1 MEMDDTPR
9 DPVPSLGDPL
19 LDAVLDAA
27 ASLIVVGDTE
37 GELLCWNRACEVLSG
52 YTAEEIRR
60 SPEILDRL
68 VVEEDRERAES
79 VVEALA
85 RGESPVLM
93 ETRWRTRDGDVRL
106 ISWSCTGLTA
116 PDGSITHV
124 VATGIDVTERRRLER
139 RLRHLAD
146 HDDLTGLINRR
157 RFQDEL
163 RRHLAEGRR
172 YGLTGALLV
181 LDLDGFK
188 EVNDNHGHSAGD
200 RVLCGVADALRS
212 RLRTTDIVA
221 RLGGD
226 EFAVLLPRE
235 TAQEAELVCR
245 SLEQAIPAEVS
256 VPEDGRIEV
265 SVGYATFANGVESV
279 DVVLAAADASMYAVK
294 HGRPRRAHRA
304 DASAHRRAPRADA
317 SG

>member
-1 MEMDDTPR
+1 MKMADPPR
-9 DPVPSLGDPL
+9 DTAPSLGDPL

-27 ASLIVVGDTE
+27 ASLIVVGDNE
-37 GELLCWNRACEVLSG
+37 GRLLCWNRACEELSG
-52 YTAEEIRR
+52 YTAEEIGR
-60 SPEILDRL
+60 SPAILDRL
-68 VVEEDRERAES
+68 VVEEDRDTAES
-79 VVEALA
+79 VVDSLA

-93 ETRWRTRDGDVRL
+93 ETRWRTRTGDVRL
-106 ISWSCTGLTA
+106 IAWSCTGLIA
-116 PDGSITHV
+116 PDGTITHV

-157 RFQDEL
+157 RFQEEL
-163 RRHLAEGRR
+163 ERHLAEGRR

-200 RVLCGVADALRS
+200 RVLCAVAEALRL
-212 RLRTTDIVA
+212 RLRESDIVA

-235 TAQEAELVCR
+235 MPADAELVCQ
-245 SLEQAIPAEVS
+245 SLERAIPAEVP
-256 VPEDGRIEV
+256 VPGDDRIEV
-265 SVGYATFANGVESV
+265 SIGFAPFVEGVESV
-279 DVVLAAADASMYAVK
+279 DDVLLAADASMYRVK
-294 HGRPRRAHRA
+294 QGRPRHLGG
-304 DASAHRRAPRADA
+304 SNS

>member
-1 MEMDDTPR
+1 MERQDPPR
-9 DPVPSLGDPL
+9 NTAPSLGDPL

-27 ASLIVVGDTE
+27 ASLIVVGDRE
-37 GELLCWNRACEVLSG
+37 GRLLCWNHACEQLSG
-52 YTAEEIRR
+52 YTAEDIGR
-60 SPEILDRL
+60 SPAVLDRL
-68 VVEEDRERAES
+68 VVEEDRETAGS
-79 VVEALA
+79 VVDSLA
-85 RGESPVLM
+85 RGESTVLM
-93 ETRWRTRDGDVRL
+93 ETRWRTRDEDVRL
-106 ISWSCTGLTA
+106 ISWSCTGMTA
-116 PDGSITHV
+116 PDGTITHV

-139 RLRHLAD
+139 RLRHLA
-146 HDDLTGLINRR
+146 
-157 RFQDEL
+157 
-163 RRHLAEGRR
+163 
-172 YGLTGALLV
+172 
-181 LDLDGFK
+181 DLDGFK

-212 RLRTTDIVA
+212 RLRETDIVA

-256 VPEDGRIEV
+256 VPGDGRIEV

-279 DVVLAAADASMYAVK
+279 DDVLAAADASMYAVK
-294 HGRPRRAHRA
+294 HGRPRNAR
-304 DASAHRRAPRADA
+304 RADA

>member
-1 MEMDDTPR
+1 MKMANPPHDTT
-9 DPVPSLGDPL
+9 PSLGEPL

-27 ASLIVVGDTE
+27 ASLIVVGDNE
-37 GELLCWNRACEVLSG
+37 GRLLCWNRACEQLSG
-52 YTAEEIRR
+52 YTAEEIGR
-60 SPEILDRL
+60 SPAILDKL

-79 VVEALA
+79 VVDSLA
-85 RGESPVLM
+85 RGESPVRM
-93 ETRWRTRDGDVRL
+93 ETRWRTRSGDVRL
-106 ISWSCTGLTA
+106 ISWSCTAVTA
-116 PDGSITHV
+116 PDGTITHV

-157 RFQDEL
+157 RFQEEL

-172 YGLTGALLV
+172 YGVTGVLLV

-200 RVLCGVADALRS
+200 RVLCAVADALRS
-212 RLRTTDIVA
+212 RLRASDVVA

-235 TAQEAELVCR
+235 TPAEAEIVCR
-245 SLEQAIPAEVS
+245 SLERAISEEVP
-256 VPEDGRIEV
+256 VPGNRRIEV
-265 SVGYATFANGVESV
+265 SVGFAPFVEGVESV
-279 DVVLAAADASMYAVK
+279 DDVLAAADASMYAAK
-294 HGRPRRAHRA
+294 HGRPRQLG
-304 DASAHRRAPRADA
+304 RADA

>member
-1 MEMDDTPR
+1 MDMA
-9 DPVPSLGDPL
+9 DPPGDSGPSLGDPL

-27 ASLIVVGDTE
+27 ASLIVVGDDQ
-37 GELLCWNRACEVLSG
+37 GRLLCWNRACEQLSG
-52 YTAEEIRR
+52 YTAAEIGR
-60 SPEILDRL
+60 SPAILDRL
-68 VVEEDRERAES
+68 VVEEDRERAGS
-79 VVEALA
+79 VVDALA

-93 ETRWRTRDGDVRL
+93 EVRWRTRSGDVRL
-106 ISWSCTGLTA
+106 ISWSCTGVTG
-116 PDGSITHV
+116 PDGAITHV

-157 RFQDEL
+157 RFQEEL
-163 RRHLAEGRR
+163 QRHLAEGRR

-188 EVNDNHGHSAGD
+188 EVNDTYGHSAGD
-200 RVLCGVADALRS
+200 RVLCAVADVLRT
-212 RLRTTDIVA
+212 RLRASDIVA

-235 TAQEAELVCR
+235 TPAEAELVCR
-245 SLEQAIPAEVS
+245 SLEHAIPAEVS
-256 VPEDGRIEV
+256 TPGDTRIEV
-265 SVGYATFANGVESV
+265 SVGFAPFVEGVDSV
-279 DVVLAAADASMYAVK
+279 DDVLAAADASMYAAK
-294 HGRPRRAHRA
+294 HGRPRQLG
-304 DASAHRRAPRADA
+304 SADA

>member
-1 MEMDDTPR
+1 MEMADPARDTT
-9 DPVPSLGDPL
+9 PSRGEPL

-27 ASLIVVGDTE
+27 ASLIVVGDNE
-37 GELLCWNRACEVLSG
+37 GRLLCWNRACEQLSG
-52 YTAEEIRR
+52 YSAEEIGR
-60 SPEILDRL
+60 SPGILDK
-68 VVEEDRERAES
+68 VVVDEDRERAGS
-79 VVEALA
+79 VVDSLA

-93 ETRWRTRDGDVRL
+93 ETRWRTRSGDVRL
-106 ISWSCTGLTA
+106 ISWSCTGVTA
-116 PDGSITHV
+116 ADGTITHV

-157 RFQDEL
+157 RFQEEL

-200 RVLCGVADALRS
+200 RVLCAVADALRS
-212 RLRTTDIVA
+212 RLRETDIVA

-256 VPEDGRIEV
+256 VPGDGRIEV
-265 SVGYATFANGVESV
+265 SVGFAPFVDGVESV
-279 DVVLAAADASMYAVK
+279 DDVLAAADASMYAAKQGPPPPVG
-294 HGRPRRAHRA
+294 H
-304 DASAHRRAPRADA
+304 
-317 SG
+317 

>member
-1 MEMDDTPR
+1 MEMADPPR
-9 DPVPSLGDPL
+9 DSTPSLGDPL

-27 ASLIVVGDTE
+27 ASLIVVGDNE
-37 GELLCWNRACEVLSG
+37 GRLLCWNRACEELSG
-52 YTAEEIRR
+52 YTAEDIGR
-60 SPEILDRL
+60 SPAILDRL
-68 VVEEDRERAES
+68 VIEEDRERAGS
-79 VVEALA
+79 VVYSLA

-93 ETRWRTRDGDVRL
+93 ETRWRTRSGDVRL

-116 PDGSITHV
+116 PDGTITHV

-157 RFQDEL
+157 RFQEEL
-163 RRHLAEGRR
+163 QRHLAEGRR
-172 YGLTGALLV
+172 YGLRGALLV

-188 EVNDNHGHSAGD
+188 EVNDTHGHSAGD
-200 RVLCGVADALRS
+200 RVLCAVADFLRS
-212 RLRTTDIVA
+212 RLRGSDTVA

-235 TAQEAELVCR
+235 TAAEAELVCR
-245 SLEQAIPAEVS
+245 SLEQAIPAEVRA
-256 VPEDGRIEV
+256 PGEGRIEA
-265 SVGYATFANGVESV
+265 SVGFAAFAGGVESV
-279 DVVLAAADASMYAVK
+279 DDVLATADASMYAVK
-294 HGRPRRAHRA
+294 QGHPR
-304 DASAHRRAPRADA
+304 DARGANG

>member
-1 MEMDDTPR
+1 VPNAFNTMEMSDPPR
-9 DPVPSLGDPL
+9 NSTPSLGDPL

-27 ASLIVVGDTE
+27 ASLIVVGDNE
-37 GELLCWNRACEVLSG
+37 GRLLCWNHACEQLSG
-52 YTAEEIRR
+52 YTAEDIGR
-60 SPEILDRL
+60 SPSILDRL
-68 VVEEDRERAES
+68 VVEEDRETAGS
-79 VVEALA
+79 VVDSLA
-85 RGESPVLM
+85 GGETPVLV
-93 ETRWRTRDGDVRL
+93 ETRWRTRNGDVRL

-116 PDGSITHV
+116 PDGTITHV

-157 RFQDEL
+157 RFQEEL

-172 YGLTGALLV
+172 YGLSGVLLV

-200 RVLCGVADALRS
+200 LVLCAVADALRS
-212 RLRTTDIVA
+212 RLRESDIVA

-235 TAQEAELVCR
+235 TPAEAELVCR
-245 SLEQAIPAEVS
+245 SLEHAISTEVS
-256 VPEDGRIEV
+256 TPGNRRIAV
-265 SVGYATFANGVESV
+265 SVGFAPFVEGVESV
-279 DVVLAAADASMYAVK
+279 DDVLAAADASMYAAK
-294 HGRPRRAHRA
+294 HGRPRPLGRA
-304 DASAHRRAPRADA
+304 DASR
-317 SG
+317 

>member
-1 MEMDDTPR
+1 MEMADPPR
-9 DPVPSLGDPL
+9 HPVPSLGDPL

-27 ASLIVVGDTE
+27 ASLIVVADSQGR
-37 GELLCWNRACEVLSG
+37 LLSWNRACEVLSG
-52 YTAEEIRR
+52 YSAEELGR
-60 SPEILDRL
+60 SPAILDSL
-68 VVEEDRERAES
+68 VPEEDQTRAAS
-79 VVEALA
+79 VMEALA

-93 ETRWRTRDGDVRL
+93 EVRWRTRDGDVRL
-106 ISWSCTGLTA
+106 ISWSCTAVTA
-116 PDGSITHV
+116 PDGTVKHV

-139 RLRHLAD
+139 RLRYLAD

-157 RFQDEL
+157 RFQEEL
-163 RRHLAEGRR
+163 QRHLAEGRR

-188 EVNDNHGHSAGD
+188 EVNDTYGHSAGD
-200 RVLCGVADALRS
+200 RVLCAVADALRA
-212 RLRTTDIVA
+212 RLRASDIVA

-235 TAQEAELVCR
+235 TPAEAELVCR

-256 VPEDGRIEV
+256 TPGDTSIEV
-265 SVGYATFANGVESV
+265 SIGFAPFVEGVDSV
-279 DVVLAAADASMYAVK
+279 DDVLAAADASMYAAK
-294 HGRPRRAHRA
+294 HGRPRQLR
-304 DASAHRRAPRADA
+304 RADA

>member
-1 MEMDDTPR
+1 VPNALTTMEMSDRRATA
-9 DPVPSLGDPL
+9 PSLGDPL

-27 ASLIVVGDTE
+27 ASLIVVQDSE
-37 GELLCWNRACEVLSG
+37 GRLLCWNSACERLSG
-52 YTAEEIRR
+52 YTAEELGR
-60 SPEILDRL
+60 SPAILERL
-68 VVEEDRERAES
+68 VVEEDRERAAG
-79 VVEALA
+79 VVDALA
-85 RGESPVLM
+85 RGESPVTM
-93 ETRWRTRDGDVRL
+93 EVRWRTRDGDVRL

-116 PDGSITHV
+116 PDGTVTHV
-124 VATGIDVTERRRLER
+124 VATGIDVTDRRRLER

-157 RFQDEL
+157 RFQEEL
-163 RRHLAEGRR
+163 ERHLVQGRR

-188 EVNDNHGHSAGD
+188 QVNDTHGHTAGD

-212 RLRTTDIVA
+212 RLRESDIVA

-235 TAQEAELVCR
+235 TPLEAELVCR

-256 VPEDGRIEV
+256 VPGDGRIEV
-265 SVGYATFANGVESV
+265 SVGYAPFVQGVESV
-279 DVVLAAADASMYAVK
+279 DDVLATADASMYAAK
-294 HGRPRRAHRA
+294 QGRPRHV
-304 DASAHRRAPRADA
+304 RRTNA

>member
-1 MEMDDTPR
+1 MEMANPPR
-9 DPVPSLGDPL
+9 DTGPTLGDPL

-27 ASLIVVGDTE
+27 ASLIVVGDNE
-37 GELLCWNRACEVLSG
+37 GRLLCWNRACEQLSG
-52 YTAEEIRR
+52 YTAEEIGR
-60 SPEILDRL
+60 SPAILDRL
-68 VVEEDRERAES
+68 VVEEDRDRAGS
-79 VVEALA
+79 VVDSLA

-93 ETRWRTRDGDVRL
+93 ETRWRTRNDDVRL
-106 ISWSCTGLTA
+106 ISWSCTGVTA
-116 PDGSITHV
+116 PDGTITHV

-157 RFQDEL
+157 RFQEEL
-163 RRHLAEGRR
+163 QRHLAEGRR

-200 RVLCGVADALRS
+200 RVLCAVADALRS
-212 RLRTTDIVA
+212 RLRASDVVA

-235 TAQEAELVCR
+235 TPAEAELVCR
-245 SLEQAIPAEVS
+245 SLERAIPAEVS
-256 VPEDGRIEV
+256 VPGDRRIEV
-265 SVGYATFANGVESV
+265 SVGFAPFADGVESV
-279 DVVLAAADASMYAVK
+279 DDVLAAADASMYAAK
-294 HGRPRRAHRA
+294 HGRPRHLG
-304 DASAHRRAPRADA
+304 RADA

>member
-1 MEMDDTPR
+1 MEMANPPR
-9 DPVPSLGDPL
+9 DTAPSLGDPL

-27 ASLIVVGDTE
+27 ASLIVVGDDE
-37 GELLCWNRACEVLSG
+37 GRLLCWNRACEELSG
-52 YTAEEIRR
+52 YTAEEIGR
-60 SPEILDRL
+60 SPAILDRL
-68 VVEEDRERAES
+68 VVEEDRETAQS
-79 VVEALA
+79 VVDSLA

-116 PDGSITHV
+116 PDGTITHV

-157 RFQDEL
+157 RFQEEL
-163 RRHLAEGRR
+163 QRHLAEGRR
-172 YGLTGALLV
+172 YGVSGALLV

-188 EVNDNHGHSAGD
+188 EVNDNNGHSAGD
-200 RVLCGVADALRS
+200 RVLCAVAEVL
-212 RLRTTDIVA
+212 RLRLRASDIVA

-235 TAQEAELVCR
+235 TPAEAETVCR
-245 SLEQAIPAEVS
+245 SLERAIPAEVP
-256 VPEDGRIEV
+256 VPGDGRIEV
-265 SVGYATFANGVESV
+265 SIGFAPFVEGVESV
-279 DVVLAAADASMYAVK
+279 DDVLAAADASMYRAK
-294 HGRPRRAHRA
+294 HGRPRHLGRG
-304 DASAHRRAPRADA
+304 DA

>member
-1 MEMDDTPR
+1 MEMSDPPR
-9 DPVPSLGDPL
+9 NSTAFSGDPL

-27 ASLIVVGDTE
+27 ASLIVVGDDQ
-37 GELLCWNRACEVLSG
+37 GRLVCWNHACEQLSG
-52 YTAEEIRR
+52 YTAEDIGR
-60 SPEILDRL
+60 SPAILDRL
-68 VVEEDRERAES
+68 VVEEDRERADS
-79 VVEALA
+79 VADSLA
-85 RGESPVLM
+85 GGKSPVLM
-93 ETRWRTRDGDVRL
+93 ETRWRTRSGDVRL

-116 PDGSITHV
+116 PDGTVTHV

-157 RFQDEL
+157 RFEEEL

-172 YGLTGALLV
+172 YGVTGALLL

-200 RVLCGVADALRS
+200 RVLRAVADALRS
-212 RLRTTDIVA
+212 RLRESDLVA

-235 TAQEAELVCR
+235 TPAEAELVCR
-245 SLEQAIPAEVS
+245 LLENAIPAEVS
-256 VPEDGRIEV
+256 TPGDERIEV
-265 SVGYATFANGVESV
+265 SAGFAPFVDGVDSV
-279 DVVLAAADASMYAVK
+279 DDVLAAADASMYAAK
-294 HGRPRRAHRA
+294 HGRPRPLGRA
-304 DASAHRRAPRADA
+304 DAT
-317 SG
+317 G

>member
-1 MEMDDTPR
+1 MPNPFNTMEMPDPPR
-9 DPVPSLGDPL
+9 KTTPSLGDPL

-27 ASLIVVGDTE
+27 ASLIVVGDNE
-37 GELLCWNRACEVLSG
+37 GRLLCWNRACEELSG
-52 YTAEEIRR
+52 YTAAEIGR
-60 SPEILDRL
+60 SPAILDRL
-68 VVEEDRERAES
+68 VVEEDRERADS
-79 VVEALA
+79 VVDSLA

-93 ETRWRTRDGDVRL
+93 ETRWRTRSGDVRL

-116 PDGSITHV
+116 PDGTITHV

-157 RFQDEL
+157 RFQEEL
-163 RRHLAEGRR
+163 QRHLAEGRR

-188 EVNDNHGHSAGD
+188 LVNDTHGHSAGD
-200 RVLCGVADALRS
+200 RVLCAVADALQS
-212 RLRTTDIVA
+212 RLRGSDIVA

-235 TAQEAELVCR
+235 TPAEAELVCR
-245 SLEQAIPAEVS
+245 SLEHAIPAEVS
-256 VPEDGRIEV
+256 TPGGGRMGV
-265 SVGYATFANGVESV
+265 SVGFATFVEGVGSV
-279 DVVLAAADASMYAVK
+279 DDVLAAADASMYAVK
-294 HGRPRRAHRA
+294 HGRPRHLG
-304 DASAHRRAPRADA
+304 RADA

>member
-1 MEMDDTPR
+1 MEMADPPR
-9 DPVPSLGDPL
+9 DTTPSLGEPL

-27 ASLIVVGDTE
+27 ASLIVVDDNE
-37 GELLCWNRACEVLSG
+37 GRLLCWNHACEQLSG
-52 YTAEEIRR
+52 YSAEEIGR
-60 SPEILDRL
+60 SPGILDRL
-68 VVEEDRERAES
+68 VVEADRERAGS
-79 VVEALA
+79 VVDSLA

-93 ETRWRTRDGDVRL
+93 ETRWRTRSGDVRL
-106 ISWSCTGLTA
+106 ISWSCTGVTA

-157 RFQDEL
+157 RFQEEL

-212 RLRTTDIVA
+212 RLRASDVVA

-235 TAQEAELVCR
+235 TAAEAELVCR
-245 SLEQAIPAEVS
+245 SLERAIRREVPAPGDE
-256 VPEDGRIEV
+256 RIEV
-265 SVGYATFANGVESV
+265 SVGS
-279 DVVLAAADASMYAVK
+279 
-294 HGRPRRAHRA
+294 
-304 DASAHRRAPRADA
+304 
-317 SG
+317 

>member
-1 MEMDDTPR
+1 VPNAFKTMKMSIPPR
-9 DPVPSLGDPL
+9 DTTPSLGDPL

-27 ASLIVVGDTE
+27 ASLIVVGDNE
-37 GELLCWNRACEVLSG
+37 GRLLCWNRACEQLSG
-52 YTAEEIRR
+52 YTAAEIGR
-60 SPEILDRL
+60 SPAILDRL
-68 VVEEDRERAES
+68 VVEEDRQRAGS
-79 VVEALA
+79 VVDSLA

-93 ETRWRTRDGDVRL
+93 ETRWRTRSGDVRL

-116 PDGSITHV
+116 PDGTITHV
-124 VATGIDVTERRRLER
+124 VATGIDVTERRRLDR

-157 RFQDEL
+157 RFQEEL
-163 RRHLAEGRR
+163 QRHLAEGRR

-188 EVNDNHGHSAGD
+188 EVNDTHGHSAGD
-200 RVLCGVADALRS
+200 RVLCAVADALRS
-212 RLRTTDIVA
+212 RLRESDIVA

-235 TAQEAELVCR
+235 TPAEAELVCR
-245 SLEQAIPAEVS
+245 SIEHAIPAEVS
-256 VPEDGRIEV
+256 TPGDARIEV
-265 SVGYATFANGVESV
+265 SVGFAPFKEGVDSV
-279 DVVLAAADASMYAVK
+279 DDVLAAADASMYAAK
-294 HGRPRRAHRA
+294 HGRPRHLG
-304 DASAHRRAPRADA
+304 RADA